1 MTSLAN
7 DIDSTTPEVSIEAFP
22 YLRVYKDGTIER
34 LAGTQV
40 APTGLDPQTGVV
52 SKDVLVVP
60 QTGVSARLYR
70 PELKTDKPVPLVV
83 YFHGGG
89 FFISSTGDPVYHNSL
104 NKLAAEAQIIVVSVN
119 YRLAPE
125 NPLPTAYEDCWE
137 ALRWVSSHSV
147 EGGVQSPEPWLKDH
161 VDFDRVFLAGDSA
174 GANVAHHL
182 ICRISEQDPS
192 PRLKISG
199 LASIQPYFWGE
210 EPIGSEVHDLVR
222 KTMVDRWWSV
232 VCPSDKG
239 NDDPLINPFAEG
251 APSLEGL
258 APCPKILV
266 LVAGKDILRD
276 RGWLYYEKV
285 AKSTWGGTI
294 DIMETPEEDHVFH
307 ILNPNSENAKALIN
321 RLATFVNQKVI

>member
-1 MTSLAN
+1 MA
-7 DIDSTTPEVSIEAFP
+7 STKREVSIEAFP
-22 YLRVYKDGTIER
+22 YLRVYKDGAIER

-52 SKDVLVVP
+52 SKDIVIIP
-60 QTGVSARLYR
+60 ETGVSARLYR
-70 PELKTDKPVPLVV
+70 PELKTDELVPIVV

-104 NKLAAEAQIIVVSVN
+104 NQLAAEAQVIVVNVN

-125 NPLPTAYEDCWE
+125 NPLPASYEDCWE

-147 EGGVQSPEPWLKDH
+147 DGRVQSPEPWIKDH
-161 VDFDRVFLAGDSA
+161 VDFGRVFIAGDSA
-174 GANVAHHL
+174 GANIAHHL
-182 ICRISEQDPS
+182 VCRIAEQDPS
-192 PRLKISG
+192 PRLNICG
-199 LASIQPYFWGE
+199 LVSIHPYFWGK
-210 EPIGSEVHDLVR
+210 EPVGSEVHDAAR
-222 KTMVDRWWSV
+222 KEMVDRWWLV

-251 APSLEGL
+251 APRLEGL
-258 APCPKILV
+258 APCRKMLV
-266 LVAGKDILRD
+266 LVAEKDILRD

-294 DIMETPEEDHVFH
+294 EIMETPGVDHVFH
-307 ILNPNSENAKALIN
+307 ILDPNSDKAKSLIK
-321 RLATFVNQKVI
+321 RWASFVKQE